1 MSPMILVHMDDERAV
16 EIHAR
21 QAQGTLPSA
30 FAVAVFYLVEMLED
44 EEILEHGATGL
55 SDVH

>member
-1 MSPMILVHMDDERAV
+1 M

-55 SDVH
+55 IDVQYSL